1 MDKYANFGTTV
12 SKVCNL
18 TNHETSEKH
27 QQGAS
32 VQGQAILHPNSNKTF
47 DDILVI
53 YIFFVTM

>member
-32 VQGQAILHPNSNKTF
+32 VQGRARLHSNSNKTF

-53 YIFFVTM
+53 YIFFVKK